1 LTTLSARSQKEKT
14 RRLGPSG
21 EYWSAAR

>member
-1 LTTLSARSQKEKT
+1 LTTLSARSRKEKT
-14 RRLGPSG
+14 RALGPSG

>member
-1 LTTLSARSQKEKT
+1 LTTLSAESRKEKT
-14 RRLGPSG
+14 HPLGPSG